1 MQPEG
6 NAVGGGVEPGA
17 GHAQAIPMQAPPQSV
32 SDLMQQMAHMSAE
45 ELQMVARQAT
55 EPHGQP

>member
-1 MQPEG
+1 MQDG
-6 NAVGGGVEPGA
+6 
-17 GHAQAIPMQAPPQSV
+17 AQAIPMQAPPQSV